1 MIVTITGGALTLDEV
16 VRVARGGERVEIA
29 AEAIE
34 QMRRGRDVVERSL
47 AGGDAVYGLTTGIGV
62 HKRETVKADDLA
74 RFNQRLILEHRVG
87 QGAAAPQDVVRAMT
101 LRMANGFARGSSGV
115 RVELAERVVAAL
127 NDGVVPHVRI
137 LGSYGQADLP
147 ANADLAHG
155 LLGTFELAAKEGL
168 ALLNHNSFSTALA
181 ALAVADARRL
191 VDSLEVAGALDLEAF
206 AANPSVLDAAV
217 GVHRPYPGLRD
228 ALANLRTLL
237 DGSYLWDA
245 PARNLQDPLVFR
257 TLPQVQGAARDALTY
272 AESQLAIELNASQEN
287 PLVVADEDR
296 IISVGNFDVLPLAAA
311 IDFLRIALAPA
322 ITSASE
328 RAVKMLQAPLTGL
341 TAGIAAESG
350 LAESAM
356 SEFGVPLQSIA
367 AEARLLAQPVSIEHG
382 SSMHHEGIEDRIT
395 MAPLAGRRLAEQVS
409 LGERIVAI
417 ELAIAA
423 QAIDARGCPQL
434 GSGTSAAYAR
444 VRALIPGTTRGEPPP
459 QDLEPLVELVRS
471 GLTSPRP

>member
-1 MIVTITGGALTLDEV
+1 MTVTITGGALTLDEV

-29 AEAIE
+29 TEAVE

-47 AGGDAVYGLTTGIGV
+47 AEGSAVYGLTTGIGV

-191 VDSLEVAGALDLEAF
+191 LDALEVAGALDLEAF
-206 AANPSVLDAAV
+206 AANPSVLDASVA
-217 GVHRPYPGLRD
+217 VHRPYPGLRD
-228 ALANLRTLL
+228 ALTHVRTLL
-237 DGSYLWDA
+237 EGSYLWDA

>member
-1 MIVTITGGALTLDEV
+1 MAVTITGGALTLDEV
-16 VRVARGGERVEIA
+16 VRVARGGEQVELAPA
-29 AEAIE
+29 AVE
-34 QMRRGRDVVERSL
+34 QMKRGRDVVERAL
-47 AGGDAVYGLTTGIGV
+47 AGGGTVYGLTTGIGV
-62 HKRETVKADDLA
+62 HKRETVKAEDLA
-74 RFNQRLILEHRVG
+74 EFNRRLILEHRVG
-87 QGAAAPQDVVRAMT
+87 QGAAAPDDVVRATT

-127 NDGVVPHVRI
+127 NDGVVPRVRL

-191 VDSLEVAGALDLEAF
+191 IDALEVAGALDLEAF

-228 ALANLRTLL
+228 ALAHVRTLL
-237 DGSYLWDA
+237 EGSYLWDA

-272 AESQLAIELNASQEN
+272 AEGQLAIELNASQEN
-287 PLVVADEDR
+287 PLVIAEEDR

-322 ITSASE
+322 LTSASE

-341 TAGIAAESG
+341 TSGISAESG
-350 LAESAM
+350 HAESAL

-395 MAPLAGRRLAEQVS
+395 MAPLAGRRLAEQVG
-409 LGERIVAI
+409 LAERIVAI
-417 ELAIAA
+417 ELVIAA
-423 QAIDARGCPQL
+423 QAIDARGGPQL
-434 GSGTSAAYAR
+434 GNGTGKAYAQ
-444 VRALIPGTTRGEPPP
+444 VRARVPRTDQGDPPP
-459 QDLEPLVELVRS
+459 QDLEPVVELVRS
-471 GLTSPRP
+471 GTLC

>member
-1 MIVTITGGALTLDEV
+1 MAVTITGGALTLDEV
-16 VRVARGGERVEIA
+16 VRVARGGEPVEIA
-29 AEAIE
+29 DEAIE

-47 AGGDAVYGLTTGIGV
+47 AGGGTVYGLTTGIGV
-62 HKRETVKADDLA
+62 HKRDTVKAADLA
-74 RFNQRLILEHRVG
+74 EFNGRLILEHRVG
-87 QGAAAPQDVVRAMT
+87 QGAAAPAEVVRAMT

-181 ALAVADARRL
+181 ALAIADARRL
-191 VDSLEVAGALDLEAF
+191 LDALEVAGALDLEAF

-217 GVHRPYPGLRD
+217 GVHRPYPGLQD
-228 ALANLRTLL
+228 ALTHVRTLL
-237 DGSYLWDA
+237 EGSYLWDA
-245 PARNLQDPLVFR
+245 PSRNLQDPLVFR
-257 TLPQVQGAARDALTY
+257 TLPQVQGAARDALAY

-311 IDFLRIALAPA
+311 LDFLRIALAPTL
-322 ITSASE
+322 TSASE
-328 RAVKMLQAPLTGL
+328 RAVKMLQAPLTDL
-341 TAGIAAESG
+341 TAGIAAEPG
-350 LAESAM
+350 RAESAM

-395 MAPLAGRRLAEQVS
+395 MAPLAGRRLAEQVG
-409 LGERIVAI
+409 LAERIVAI
-417 ELAIAA
+417 ELVIAA
-423 QAIDARGCPQL
+423 QAIDARGGPKL
-434 GSGTSAAYAR
+434 GNGTGKAYDE
-444 VRALIPGTTRGEPPP
+444 VRALIPRIGQGEPPP
-459 QDLEPLVELVRS
+459 QDLEPVVELVRS
-471 GLTSPRP
+471 GVLR

>member
-1 MIVTITGGALTLDEV
+1 VTVTLTGGALALDEV
-16 VRVARGGERVEIA
+16 VRVARGGEDVA
-29 AEAIE
+29 LAPEATE

-47 AGGDAVYGLTTGIGV
+47 ADGGSVYGLTTGIGV
-62 HKRETVKADDLA
+62 HKREAVRSEDLA
-74 RFNQRLILEHRVG
+74 EFNRRLILEHRVG
-87 QGAAAPQDVVRAMT
+87 QGAAAPDDVVRATM

-127 NDGVVPHVRI
+127 NDGVVPRVRI

-168 ALLNHNSFSTALA
+168 ALLNHNSFSTSLA
-181 ALAVADARRL
+181 ALAVADARQL
-191 VDSLEVAGALDLEAF
+191 LDALEVAGALDLEAF

-228 ALANLRTLL
+228 ALMHLRTLL
-237 DGSYLWDA
+237 EGSYIWDA
-245 PARNLQDPLVFR
+245 PARNLQDPLVYR

-272 AESQLAIELNASQEN
+272 AEAQLAIELNASQEN

-322 ITSASE
+322 LTSASE
-328 RAVKMLQAPLTGL
+328 RAVKMLQGPLTGL
-341 TAGIAAESG
+341 NPGIAAESG
-350 LAESAM
+350 HAESAM

-395 MAPLAGRRLAEQVS
+395 MAPLAGRRLAEQVG
-409 LGERIVAI
+409 LAERIVAI
-417 ELAIAA
+417 ELVIAA
-423 QAIDARGCPQL
+423 QAIDARGGPQL
-434 GSGTSAAYAR
+434 GNGTGKAYDE
-444 VRALIPGTTRGEPPP
+444 VRALIPRIGRGEPPP
-459 QDLEPLVELVRS
+459 QDLEPVVELVRS
-471 GLTSPRP
+471 GALR

>member
-1 MIVTITGGALTLDEV
+1 MTVILTGGALTLDEV
-16 VRVARGGERVEIA
+16 VRVARG
-29 AEAIE
+29 AEDVALGPE
-34 QMRRGRDVVERSL
+34 AVAQMKRGRDVVESSL
-47 AGGDAVYGLTTGIGV
+47 AGGGTVYGLTTGIGV
-62 HKRETVKADDLA
+62 HKRETVKAEDLA
-74 RFNQRLILEHRVG
+74 EFNRRLILEHRVG
-87 QGAAAPQDVVRAMT
+87 QGAAAPEDVVRAMT
-101 LRMANGFARGSSGV
+101 LRMANGLARGSSGV
-115 RVELAERVVAAL
+115 RVELAERVIAAL

-191 VDSLEVAGALDLEAF
+191 IDALEVAGALDLEAF
-206 AANPSVLDAAV
+206 AANPSVLDTAV

-228 ALANLRTLL
+228 ALTHLRTLL
-237 DGSYLWDA
+237 EGSYIWDA

-257 TLPQVQGAARDALTY
+257 TLPQVQGAARDALAF

-296 IISVGNFDVLPLAAA
+296 IVSVGNFDVLPLASAM
-311 IDFLRIALAPA
+311 DFLRIALAPA
-322 ITSASE
+322 LTSASE
-328 RAVKMLQAPLTGL
+328 RGVKMLQAPLTGL
-341 TAGIAAESG
+341 TAALAVESG
-350 LAESAM
+350 HAESAM

-395 MAPLAGRRLAEQVS
+395 MAPLAGRRLAEQVG
-409 LGERIVAI
+409 LAERIVAI
-417 ELAIAA
+417 ELVIAA
-423 QAIDARGCPQL
+423 QAIDARGGPTL
-434 GSGTSAAYAR
+434 GSGTGKAYDE
-444 VRALIPGTTRGEPPP
+444 VRLLIPRMGQGEPPP
-459 QDLEPLVELVRS
+459 QDLEPVVELVRS
-471 GLTSPRP
+471 GVLR

>member
-1 MIVTITGGALTLDEV
+1 MTVTLTGGALTLGEV
-16 VRVARGGERVEIA
+16 VRVARDGEQVELA
-29 AEAIE
+29 AEAVE
-34 QMRRGRDVVERSL
+34 QLRRGRDVVDRSL
-47 AGGDAVYGLTTGIGV
+47 AGGDPVYGLTTGIGV

-74 RFNQRLILEHRVG
+74 EFNRRLILEHRVG
-87 QGAAAPQDVVRAMT
+87 QGAVAPADVVRATT
-101 LRMANGFARGSSGV
+101 LRMANGFASGSSGV

-127 NDGVVPHVRI
+127 NDGVVPRVRI

-191 VDSLEVAGALDLEAF
+191 LDAFEVAGALDLEAF
-206 AANPSVLDAAV
+206 AANPSVLDVAV
-217 GVHRPYPGLRD
+217 GVHRPYPGLRE
-228 ALANLRTLL
+228 ALSHLRDLL
-237 DGSYLWDA
+237 EGSYLWDA

-272 AESQLAIELNASQEN
+272 AEGQLAVELNASQEN

-322 ITSASE
+322 FTSASE

-341 TAGIAAESG
+341 TAGIAVESG
-350 LAESAM
+350 LAESAL
-356 SEFGVPLQSIA
+356 SEFGVPLQSFA

-409 LGERIVAI
+409 LAERIAAI
-417 ELAIAA
+417 ELVIAA
-423 QAIDARGCPQL
+423 QAIDGRGKPRL
-434 GSGTSAAYAR
+434 GAGTAKAYEQ
-444 VRALIPGTTRGEPPP
+444 VRALIPATGKGEPPP
-459 QDLEPLVELVRS
+459 QDLEPVVELVRS
-471 GLTSPRP
+471 GVLR

>member
-1 MIVTITGGALTLDEV
+1 MAVTITGGALTLDEV
-16 VRVARGGERVEIA
+16 VRVARGGEPVELA
-29 AEAIE
+29 DEAIE
-34 QMRRGRDVVERSL
+34 QLKRGREVVERSL
-47 AGGDAVYGLTTGIGV
+47 AGGGTVYGLTTGIGV
-62 HKRETVKADDLA
+62 HKRETVAEENLA
-74 RFNQRLILEHRVG
+74 EFNGRLILEHRVG
-87 QGAAAPQDVVRAMT
+87 QGAAAPAEVVRAMT

-191 VDSLEVAGALDLEAF
+191 VDALEVAGALDLEAF
-206 AANPSVLDAAV
+206 AANPSVLDSAV

-228 ALANLRTLL
+228 ALLHLRTLL
-237 DGSYLWDA
+237 EGSYIWDV
-245 PARNLQDPLVFR
+245 PARNLQDPLVYR
-257 TLPQVQGAARDALTY
+257 TLPQVQGAARDALAY
-272 AESQLAIELNASQEN
+272 AEGQLAIELNASQEN

-311 IDFLRIALAPA
+311 LDFLRIALAPA
-322 ITSASE
+322 LTSASE

-341 TAGIAAESG
+341 TAALSAEAG
-350 LAESAM
+350 HAESAM

-409 LGERIVAI
+409 LAERIVAI
-417 ELAIAA
+417 ELVIAA
-423 QAIDARGCPQL
+423 QAIDARGEPKL
-434 GSGTSAAYAR
+434 GSGTGKAYDE
-444 VRALIPGTTRGEPPP
+444 VRALIPRMGRGEPPP
-459 QDLEPLVELVRS
+459 QDLEPVVALVRS
-471 GLTSPRP
+471 GALR

>member
-1 MIVTITGGALTLDEV
+1 MTVTVTGGALTLDEV
-16 VRVARGGERVEIA
+16 VRVARDGERVELA
-29 AEAIE
+29 PEAVE
-34 QMRRGRDVVERSL
+34 QVRRGREVVERSV
-47 AGGDAVYGLTTGIGV
+47 ARGDAVYGLTTGIGV
-62 HKRETVKADDLA
+62 HKRESVRPPDLPE
-74 RFNQRLILEHRVG
+74 FNRRLILEHRVG
-87 QGAAAPQDVVRAMT
+87 QGAAAPEDVVRATT

-115 RVELAERVVAAL
+115 RVELVEHVVAAL
-127 NDGVVPHVRI
+127 NDGAVPHVRM

-155 LLGTFELAAKEGL
+155 LLGDFELAAKEGI
-168 ALLNHNSFSTALA
+168 ALLNHNGFSTALA

-191 VDSLEVAGALDLEAF
+191 LDALEVAGALDLEAF
-206 AANPSVLDAAV
+206 AANPSVLDPAV
-217 GVHRPYPGLRD
+217 GMHRPYPGLRE
-228 ALANLRTLL
+228 ALAHVRALL
-237 DGSYLWDA
+237 EGSYLWDE

-272 AESQLAIELNASQEN
+272 AEAQLAVELNASQEN
-287 PLVVADEDR
+287 PLVLADEDR

-322 ITSASE
+322 LTSASE

-356 SEFGVPLQSIA
+356 SEFGVPLQALA

-382 SSMHHEGIEDRIT
+382 SSAHHEGIEDRIT
-395 MAPLAGRRLAEQVS
+395 LAPLAGRRLAEQID

-417 ELAIAA
+417 ELVLAA
-423 QAIDARGCPQL
+423 QAIDSRGRPRL
-434 GSGTSAAYAR
+434 GAGTSKAYAR
-444 VRALIPGTTRGEPPP
+444 VRGLIPATGKGEPPP
-459 QDLEPLVELVRS
+459 QDLEPVVELVRS
-471 GLTSPRP
+471 GVLS